1 MIIEQYSGRKCL
13 LIHGIEDKDEVTDD
27 VVVKMLHDKVELE
40 ILKKRHWS
48 KSSPRNKRPII
59 VKFVGYNDC
68 IKLTWTKKD

>member
-40 ILKKRHWS
+40 ILKKRH
-48 KSSPRNKRPII
+48 
-59 VKFVGYNDC
+59 
-68 IKLTWTKKD
+68 